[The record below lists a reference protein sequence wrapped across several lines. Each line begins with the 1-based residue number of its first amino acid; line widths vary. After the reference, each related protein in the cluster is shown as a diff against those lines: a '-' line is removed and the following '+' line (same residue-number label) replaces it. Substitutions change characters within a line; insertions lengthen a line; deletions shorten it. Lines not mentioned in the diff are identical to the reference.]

1 MNQNW
6 FNDSYYIKWVL
17 EDENG
22 LKWSEEYNEMSLNGF
37 EVLYGN
43 NSYKI
48 IEIEMR
54 LVNNEMGY

>member
-1 MNQNW
+1 MNRNR

-22 LKWSEEYNEMSLNGF
+22 LKWCEEYNEMSLNDF
-37 EVLYGN
+37 EALCGN

-48 IEIEMR
+48 LEIEMR
-54 LVNNEMGY
+54 LVNHKI

>member
-22 LKWSEEYNEMSLNGF
+22 LKWSEEYNEMSLNDF

>member
-22 LKWSEEYNEMSLNGF
+22 LKWSEEYNEMSLNDF

-54 LVNNEMGY
+54 LVNNELGY